1 MALREMYMNQIHCH
15 KKCKYSTSNINHS
28 ITVLITKIFPFKNVG
43 HKVSKT
49 KKTVIT
55 YISIS
60 KEGVENLPQKDEGA
74 QGKVRDPNP

>member
-1 MALREMYMNQIHCH
+1 M
-15 KKCKYSTSNINHS
+15 
-28 ITVLITKIFPFKNVG
+28 TVLITNIFHFKNVG

-74 QGKVRDPNP
+74 QGKVCDPNP